1 MRIDRSVLATV
12 VAGALVVPLLG
23 APAGAQDVSRVEV
36 LVDGLNSPRGVDVGP
51 DGSVYVVD
59 SGVGGDEFCTI
70 QEHEMEDGEVDETE
84 LCFGLTATVTRVT
97 PAGVVERG
105 FIDGLPSV
113 TFGEGPGDDA
123 GPSAISVAPDG
134 TIYLTIGF
142 GDSDDYRDSLAAEW
156 EPARWFG
163 TLITATPGGPFE
175 LVADIAAWE
184 SANDP
189 DGEGHAT
196 PGFEGSD
203 SNPNGVHATADT
215 VYVADAGGNTVLAVD
230 RATGDIELAALGPV
244 RMAQMPPFM
253 GGGEVPMQSVPTSV
267 SAAPDGTIIFSE
279 LTGFPFPVG
288 GANVYAVTE
297 DPDAPEVIGSG
308 FTGLMGAAYR
318 GGELFGLEFSHTG
331 LLSVFGG
338 PEPQMAG
345 ALVRVRANGS
355 RVSLLR
361 DTLQLPGGLAVDDD
375 GMIYISNGSVFAG
388 DGSLLRFDPSLASD
402 AAIRAAC
409 PSDLVPGELLRDILG
424 NVHEEAIHCLGWYD
438 VIRGRD
444 DGTFLPLAPI
454 TRGQFAAVVART
466 IRGTDTA
473 LPPGQQQR
481 FSDVAGTTHA
491 ADIGALARAGVV
503 NGYGDGTFRPHAAIT
518 RAQAASM
525 VVSTYAFVT
534 GGQPSATGD
543 AFGDDD
549 GSVHESAINRAAAAG
564 WLRGTGPREFSPQRS
579 ITRGQTASVLARMM
593 ATLVAEGEL
602 ALPS

>member
-1 MRIDRSVLATV
+1 MRIERSVLATMV
-12 VAGALVVPLLG
+12 VGALVVPLVG
-23 APAGAQDVSRVEV
+23 APAGAQEAARVEV
-36 LVDGLNSPRGVDVGP
+36 LVDGLDSPRGVDVGP

-59 SGVGGDEFCTI
+59 SGVGGDELCVVE
-70 QEHEMEDGEVDETE
+70 EHEMEDGEVEEIE

-105 FIDGLPSV
+105 FIQGLPSV
-113 TFGEGPGDDA
+113 SFGDGPGDDA

-134 TIYLTIGF
+134 AIYLTMSL
-142 GDSDDYRDSLAAEW
+142 GDSDDYRNSLAERW

-163 TLITATPGGPFE
+163 TLIRVAPGEPFE

-189 DGEGHAT
+189 DGEGHAS

-203 SNPNGVHATADT
+203 SNPNGVHATATT

-230 RATGDIELAALGPV
+230 RATGDIEMVALGPV
-244 RMAQMPPFM
+244 RTAQMPPFM
-253 GGGEVPMQSVPTSV
+253 GGGEIPMQSVPTSV
-267 SAAPDGTIIFSE
+267 SAAPDGTIVFSE

-288 GANVYAVTE
+288 GANVYAVTD
-297 DPDAPEVIGSG
+297 DPEAPEVIGAG

-318 GGELFGLEFSHTG
+318 GEELFGLEFSHTG

-345 ALVRVRANGS
+345 ALVRVRENGS

-361 DTLQLPGGLAVDDD
+361 DVLQLPGGLAVGAD
-375 GMIYISNGSVFAG
+375 GMIYLSNGSVFAG
-388 DGSLLRFDPSLASD
+388 GGSLLRFDPSLAAD
-402 AAIRAAC
+402 PAIRAAC
-409 PSDLVPGELLRDILG
+409 PSDLVPGELLDDILG

-444 DGTFLPLAPI
+444 DGTFLPGAPI

-466 IRGTDTA
+466 IRGTDTL
-473 LPPGQQQR
+473 LPPAQQQR

-491 ADIGALARAGVV
+491 ADIGALARAGVI
-503 NGYGDGTFRPHAAIT
+503 NGYGDGTFRPHAPIT

-534 GGQPSATGD
+534 GGQPPAGGD

-549 GSVHESAINRAAAAG
+549 GSVHESAIDRAAGAG

-579 ITRGQTASVLARMM
+579 ITRAQTASVLARMM
-593 ATLVAEGEL
+593 DTLVAEGEL
-602 ALPS
+602 SLPS